1 MPPTRRQAIA
11 QFSAFL
17 AASPLARGQQPP
29 PALADRAPSL
39 EEVTSIFDFEPIA
52 RQKVPRAAYDYV
64 VGGIDGEFSIRR
76 NRKAFDYV
84 SIVPSPLT
92 AVTKPDTGIE
102 LFGIRMPYPILVA
115 PTGSQGRM
123 HPEGELAMHQG
134 ATAAEALM
142 IVSSASSFPIEKIA
156 PAAKGP
162 LWFQLYATDT
172 PEGTQERVERAQ
184 DAGCRAVCLTA
195 DTQYYSHRER
205 LLHDRN
211 LGENPPAQRS
221 ARARR
226 GAPPNPYRISPQ
238 TPDLDWNMLKTLRKY
253 TKVPLLLKGVM
264 TAEDAKMAAELGFD
278 GLVVSNHGARYLDYV
293 DATIEVLPEV
303 VDAVRGRIPVL
314 VDGGFRR
321 GSDVFKALA
330 IGAKAV
336 CLGRATV
343 WGLGAFGAPGAERA
357 IRMVQS
363 ELELAMIA
371 AGRTS
376 LKSIDRSAVRYEF
389 P

>member
-1 MPPTRRQAIA
+1 M
-11 QFSAFL
+11 
-17 AASPLARGQQPP
+17 
-29 PALADRAPSL
+29 
-39 EEVTSIFDFEPIA
+39 E
-52 RQKVPRAAYDYV
+52 
-64 VGGIDGEFSIRR
+64 
-76 NRKAFDYV
+76 
-84 SIVPSPLT
+84 
-92 AVTKPDTGIE
+92 
-102 LFGIRMPYPILVA
+102 
-115 PTGSQGRM
+115 
-123 HPEGELAMHQG
+123 H
-134 ATAAEALM
+134 
-142 IVSSASSFPIEKIA
+142 
-156 PAAKGP
+156 
-162 LWFQLYATDT
+162 
-172 PEGTQERVERAQ
+172 
-184 DAGCRAVCLTA
+184 
-195 DTQYYSHRER
+195 
-205 LLHDRN
+205 
-211 LGENPPAQRS
+211 
-221 ARARR
+221 
-226 GAPPNPYRISPQ
+226 
-238 TPDLDWNMLKTLRKY
+238 LKTLRKY